1 MRLVLSLLIFV
12 VSFPVEA
19 QSRTASLILETQYAQ
34 ILFAENEFDP
44 VYPASLTKVMT
55 LYLTFKALRSG
66 RLTLGQLLT
75 VSPYAA
81 SQPASNLQLK
91 PNDTLTV
98 HQAIQALIVKSANDV
113 AMVLAEE
120 LGRTEARFA
129 QIMTETAKTLYMR
142 QTRFRNASGLHD
154 PAQVSTALDLTLL
167 ARAVIIDF
175 PEYYHYFGRTQFKFR
190 NKVYHTYNQL
200 LLDYQGMDGL
210 KTGFIRASGY
220 HLLASV
226 KKRDTRIIAV
236 ILGQSSQEIRNR
248 RMANLL
254 DRGFDI
260 QGREHSFAISP
271 EFQAQILSRQKPQ
284 AWATR
289 LKTLRDLKR
298 TLLEPIQAQRVQRFI
313 PKNLI
318 LSHQERYHERQIP

>member
-19 QSRTASLILETQYAQ
+19 RSQTASLILETQYAQ
-34 ILFAENEFDP
+34 ILFAENELDP
-44 VYPASLTKVMT
+44 IYPASLTKVMT
-55 LYLTFKALRSG
+55 LYLTFKALRAG

-113 AMVLAEE
+113 AVVLAEE

-129 QIMTETAKTLYMR
+129 QIMTGTAKTLYMR
-142 QTRFRNASGLHD
+142 RTKFRNASGLHD
-154 PAQVSTALDLTLL
+154 PAQISTALDLTLL
-167 ARAVIIDF
+167 ARAVITDF
-175 PEYYHYFGRTQFKFR
+175 PEYYHYFRRTQFKFR
-190 NKVYHTYNQL
+190 NKVYDTYNKL

-210 KTGFIRASGY
+210 KTGFIRAAGY
-220 HLLASV
+220 HLLASA
-226 KKRDTRIIAV
+226 KKDDTRIIAV

-248 RMANLL
+248 RMARLL
-254 DRGFDI
+254 DLGFLI
-260 QGREHSFAISP
+260 QDHEQSFATSP
-271 EFQAQILSRQKPQ
+271 EFQSQILSKK
-284 AWATR
+284 
-289 LKTLRDLKR
+289 KTSDMGDPSQDL
-298 TLLEPIQAQRVQRFI
+298 A
-313 PKNLI
+313 
-318 LSHQERYHERQIP
+318 